1 MADVNKSIEITMRAN
16 LKQLEEGLKS
26 IPNMTKK
33 EAQQMTRAL
42 ASEFNKAQ
50 KAAKKAAEESKKAAK
65 STTKAY
71 EDTFKKTKT
80 SFEGM
85 ANSAKASAHE
95 VKVSFENSAQGTNRL
110 ADGAESVATSF
121 GAADL
126 AVNRLVPD
134 LDAGAKRAL
143 EMADGLATAAE
154 QAIKGGPV
162 TIALTAAVV
171 GLTLGYDLATREAR
185 NNLKVTKEQLKGY
198 ANLSTEIKRVTK
210 AVLDF
215 SEAERLDILEK
226 IRSVRRDT
234 YDFELQSS
242 VIKGEISETEA
253 KILESKNKEYR
264 LESDLSLQN
273 YRATLQRREDVK
285 TLEGK
290 IDLLYKESSLLSAI
304 RRNDQSSLKD
314 KKEAEVRQ
322 GKIFQEQE
330 KIREAIKKIVD
341 DERKFLMTSF
351 EIERVVK
358 ARGRAERAA
367 ITAQQRKNN
376 ALKKEEEL
384 QERLKEGREA
394 IMSFDEQ
401 AEAAR
406 QSAKDLM
413 VGLRSQQEQ
422 VSIKAEEE
430 VQAKKKQIEQIEA
443 QLRLLEAT
451 AQTEEEQLQL
461 SFAQESAEK
470 AITAIKEEQRAI
482 EAKSLIE
489 IHELK
494 KKQAEEELKNAEK
507 IAAEKRKQLDDEIKH
522 LSLSQELTIG
532 TFRNMTNA
540 VSAIMDATGSK
551 NKELIRTIFQANKIA
566 SIGEIA
572 FNTAKAI
579 TAAQAYPPPIN
590 GIMIASAIAQGAGQ
604 TAIVMS
610 QQPPQF
616 HMGGMTPD
624 ESIAVVKAGEAV
636 LDRATVDRLGG
647 EPGVNRLQNG
657 QKGSAEVIVL
667 NPYKHFDRYMTDR
680 QRAGLS
686 SRSARRGY

>member
-16 LKQLEEGLKS
+16 LKQLEEGLKN

-33 EAQQMTRAL
+33 EAQAMTRAL

-50 KAAKKAAEESKKAAK
+50 KAANKAAEESKKAAK
-65 STTKAY
+65 ATAKAY
-71 EDTFKKTKT
+71 EDTAKKTKS

-85 ANSAKASAHE
+85 ADSAKSSAHE
-95 VKVSFENSAQGTNRL
+95 VKVSFEDAATGSNKL
-110 ADGAESVATSF
+110 ADRAEALGTSM

-154 QAIKGGPV
+154 QAIKGGPA
-162 TIALTAAVV
+162 TMILTAAVTA
-171 GLTLGYDLATREAR
+171 GALAYDAMTRAAR
-185 NNLKVTKEQLKGY
+185 KNLKVTKDQLKKY
-198 ANLSTEIKRVTK
+198 AGLSQEIDKATKSALEFSKAQRLAQVREERDIQKEIYDLNLETSLIN
-210 AVLDF
+210 
-215 SEAERLDILEK
+215 
-226 IRSVRRDT
+226 
-234 YDFELQSS
+234 
-242 VIKGEISETEA
+242 GEISETA
-253 KILESKNKEYR
+253 FKIQKSRDKERRALSDISTQNFELRKQRQADIKDLQSKLESLKKEKELLNDVR
-264 LESDLSLQN
+264 TNTQ
-273 YRATLQRREDVK
+273 ATVK
-285 TLEGK
+285 EKKDAELRQE
-290 IDLLYKESSLLSAI
+290 AI
-304 RRNDQSSLKD
+304 RKETKKTNDAID
-314 KKEAEVRQ
+314 KINGDLREQNRLTFNTEQAVKRR
-322 GKIFQEQE
+322 GK
-330 KIREAIKKIVD
+330 
-341 DERKFLMTSF
+341 L
-351 EIERVVK
+351 
-358 ARGRAERAA
+358 ERAA
-367 ITAQQRKNN
+367 INAQEAKNK
-376 ALKKEEEL
+376 ALKKEKEL
-384 QERLKEGREA
+384 QDSLKEGREA

-406 QSAKDLM
+406 QGAKDLM
-413 VGLRSQQEQ
+413 TGLYTQDVQIAIKAKEQ
-422 VSIKAEEE
+422 VDARN
-430 VQAKKKQIEQIEA
+430 KQIDQIKA
-443 QLRLLEAT
+443 QLRLMEAT
-451 AQTEEEQLQL
+451 ADTEEEQLQL
-461 SFAQESAEK
+461 AFAQESAAE
-470 AITAIKEEQRAI
+470 AIAAIKKEQLAI
-482 EAKSLIE
+482 EAKKLVDLD
-489 IHELK
+489 ELK
-494 KKQAEEELKNAEK
+494 KKKDEEELQRAEK
-507 IAAEKRKQLDDEIKH
+507 IAETKRKQIDDEIKH
-522 LSLSQELTIG
+522 LNLSQQVTIG

-540 VSAIMDATGSK
+540 VDAIMDATGQK

-590 GIMIASAIAQGAGQ
+590 GLMIASAIAQGAGQ

-647 EPGVNRLQNG
+647 EPGVNSLQNG
-657 QKGSAEVIVL
+657 QNGSAEVIVL

>member
-16 LKQLEEGLKS
+16 LKQLEEGLKN

-33 EAQQMTRAL
+33 EAQAMTRAL

-50 KAAKKAAEESKKAAK
+50 KAANKAAEESKKAAK
-65 STTKAY
+65 ATAKAY
-71 EDTFKKTKT
+71 EDTAKKTKS

-85 ANSAKASAHE
+85 ADSAKSSAHE
-95 VKVSFENSAQGTNRL
+95 VKVSFEDAATGSNKL
-110 ADGAESVATSF
+110 ADRAEALGTSM

-154 QAIKGGPV
+154 QAIKGGPA
-162 TIALTAAVV
+162 TMILTAAVTA
-171 GLTLGYDLATREAR
+171 GALAYDAMTRAAR
-185 NNLKVTKEQLKGY
+185 KNLKVTKDQLKKY
-198 ANLSTEIKRVTK
+198 AGLSQEIDKATKSALEFSKAQRLAQVREERDIQKEIYDLNLETSLIN
-210 AVLDF
+210 
-215 SEAERLDILEK
+215 
-226 IRSVRRDT
+226 
-234 YDFELQSS
+234 
-242 VIKGEISETEA
+242 GEISETA
-253 KILESKNKEYR
+253 FKIQKSRDKERRALSDISTQNFELRKQRQADIKDLQSKLESLKKEKELLNDVR
-264 LESDLSLQN
+264 TNTQ
-273 YRATLQRREDVK
+273 ATVK
-285 TLEGK
+285 EKKDAELRQE
-290 IDLLYKESSLLSAI
+290 AI
-304 RRNDQSSLKD
+304 RKETKKTNDAID
-314 KKEAEVRQ
+314 KINGDLREQNRLTFNTEQAVKRR
-322 GKIFQEQE
+322 GK
-330 KIREAIKKIVD
+330 
-341 DERKFLMTSF
+341 L
-351 EIERVVK
+351 
-358 ARGRAERAA
+358 ERAA
-367 ITAQQRKNN
+367 INAQEAKNK
-376 ALKKEEEL
+376 ALKKEKEL
-384 QERLKEGREA
+384 QDSLKEGREA

-406 QSAKDLM
+406 QGAKDLM
-413 VGLRSQQEQ
+413 TGLYTQDVQIAIKAKEQ
-422 VSIKAEEE
+422 VDARN
-430 VQAKKKQIEQIEA
+430 KQIDQIKA
-443 QLRLLEAT
+443 QLRLMKAT
-451 AQTEEEQLQL
+451 ADTEEEQLQL
-461 SFAQESAEK
+461 AFAQESAAE
-470 AITAIKEEQRAI
+470 AIAAIKKEQLAI
-482 EAKSLIE
+482 EAKKLVDLD
-489 IHELK
+489 ELK
-494 KKQAEEELKNAEK
+494 KKKDEEELQRAEK
-507 IAAEKRKQLDDEIKH
+507 IAETKRKQIDDEIKH
-522 LSLSQELTIG
+522 LNLSQQVTIG

-540 VSAIMDATGSK
+540 VDAIMDATGQK

-590 GIMIASAIAQGAGQ
+590 GLMIASAIAQGAGQ

-647 EPGVNRLQNG
+647 EPGVNSLQNG
-657 QKGSAEVIVL
+657 QNGSAEVIVL